1 MGGSG
6 KRMGSFAELVAK
18 EIGHHDIEK
27 HQLDIS
33 RTDRYSFYK
42 IGPVLS
48 VNVSYLFI
56 PFIHS
61 SIHLFIHSS
70 IHLLIY

>member
-18 EIGHHDIEK
+18 EIGHHDTEK
-27 HQLDIS
+27 HKLKIS
-33 RTDRYSFYK
+33 RTDRYKFYK

-48 VNVSYLFI
+48 VSVSYLFI

-61 SIHLFIHSS
+61 SIHLFIH
-70 IHLLIY
+70 

>member
-33 RTDRYSFYK
+33 KTDRYSFYK

-48 VNVSYLFI
+48 VSVSYLFI
-56 PFIHS
+56 PFHS
-61 SIHLFIHSS
+61 SIHPFIH
-70 IHLLIY
+70 